1 MDRYIVVSKHTDM
14 DCVKALKAVES
25 IGYITHFEWGC
36 KDGDHTGYV
45 IIEADSH
52 DEAKMVVPSYERPN
66 ATVVK
71 LNKFSVDDVRQ
82 MKDH

>member
-1 MDRYIVVSKHTDM
+1 MDRYLVVSKHTQH

-36 KDGDHTGYV
+36 KDGDHSGYV

-52 DEAKMVVPSYERPN
+52 EEAKMCVPSYERAN
-66 ATVVK
+66 ATAIR
-71 LNKFSVDDVRQ
+71 LNKFSVEDVKR
-82 MKDH
+82 MKD